1 MTGRTRGTRDNST
14 NHTSHFVHTRRIPK
28 VTVYSIFGLYFVKAA
43 LVGAYQSTA
52 QVPRNILVFLFA
64 EFDKHFVF
72 KTVFEKRVVKFF
84 YKLCNTS
91 GTFTQSRISA
101 YQSTARLLR
110 NILIFLFAKF
120 GKKFAFKTVFKR
132 GRAEFGW

>member
-1 MTGRTRGTRDNST
+1 VSFESCTRG
-14 NHTSHFVHTRRIPK
+14 IPK
-28 VTVYSIFGLYFVKAA
+28 VTVYSIFGSYFVKTA

-52 QVPRNILVFLFA
+52 QVPRNILVFFFA
-64 EFDKHFVF
+64 GFDKHFVF
-72 KTVFEKRVVKFF
+72 ETVFEKRVVKIF

-110 NILIFLFAKF
+110 NILILLFAKF
-120 GKKFAFKTVFKR
+120 GKKFASETVFEKR
-132 GRAEFGW
+132 VIDTFLKWSMGVP